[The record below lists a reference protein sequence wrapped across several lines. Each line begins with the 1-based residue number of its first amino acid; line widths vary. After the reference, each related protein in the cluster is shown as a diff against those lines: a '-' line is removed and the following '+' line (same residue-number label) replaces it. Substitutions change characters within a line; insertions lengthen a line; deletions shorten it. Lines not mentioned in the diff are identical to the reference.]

1 MRRWKLAACVLTL
14 VAALSFAAVLSAE
27 GPAGYDE
34 EQYTKPW
41 MDEVFGCRLAVKTAG
56 TEFGASEPILV
67 QWELK
72 NVSQEPQE
80 IANRLGAGAWYFRVK
95 DQLGDTV
102 PLTRYGRQLRGEVP
116 SHPRRGSMAGTTLY
130 PGQSMRATLVLNQ
143 FCDLSLHGTYTV
155 TVAMNIG
162 KGVDFVKLKAA
173 PLTVKVGSAGFGLS
187 GRLQSLALTE
197 EPDRK
202 RAELTGIGRT
212 LEHGIDVVKDSA
224 RNDESESVRDAAR
237 EVLAKLHGAT
247 VEPPAPGR
255 QNSHKP
261 AGATRATH

>member
-1 MRRWKLAACVLTL
+1 MGKGKLTACVLAG
-14 VAALSFAAVLSAE
+14 VAALSVAIVLSAE

-41 MDEVFGCRLAVKTAG
+41 MDEVFGCRLTVKTAG
-56 TEFGASEPILV
+56 TEFGAGEPIVV

-72 NVSQEPQE
+72 NVSQEPQK
-80 IANRLGAGAWYFRVK
+80 IAMRLGPEVWFFRVK
-95 DQLGDTV
+95 DQLGDSI
-102 PLTRYGRQLRGEVP
+102 PLTRYGRQLRGEIP
-116 SHPRRGSMAGTTLY
+116 SRGRRGSMAGTTLY
-130 PGQSMRATLVLNQ
+130 PGQSMRATFILNQ

-202 RAELTGIGRT
+202 RAELTGIGQT
-212 LEHGIDVVKDSA
+212 LEHGIEVVKDSA
-224 RNDESESVRDAAR
+224 RNDGSESVRDTAR
-237 EVLAKLHGAT
+237 KVLAKLHGAT
-247 VEPPAPGR
+247 VEPPAPGG

-261 AGATRATH
+261 ADGTH